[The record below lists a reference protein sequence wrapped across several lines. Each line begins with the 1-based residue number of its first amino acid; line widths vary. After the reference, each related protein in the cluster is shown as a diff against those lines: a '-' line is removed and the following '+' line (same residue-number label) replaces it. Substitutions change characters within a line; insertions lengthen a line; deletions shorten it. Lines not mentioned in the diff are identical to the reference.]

1 MSQTNLCACSG
12 KLIWNV
18 KLSCFFL
25 SLVISFRAYLLLV
38 QPLED
43 AKDIPAPEMTDSD
56 LKSQLESLVKP
67 PFYLAYEFSQ
77 VQ

>member
-1 MSQTNLCACSG
+1 MSQTKLCLLRKVDLEC
-12 KLIWNV
+12 KTEF
-18 KLSCFFL
+18 FFL

-56 LKSQLESLVKP
+56 LKSLLESLVKP